1 MNDSRQSRIASRPD
15 GDQIGKPFLVDDQNT
30 RRCLVCDELFS
41 RQQASAHSKV
51 GYSPG
56 TCEFQKQ

>member
-1 MNDSRQSRIASRPD
+1 MNDNRQTTIGSYPYE
-15 GDQIGKPFLVDDQNT
+15 DQIGKPFLVVDQNT